1 MHKRM
6 LLVTMLVLKRVFYRI
21 IIICGIIGFSS
32 FNVKAQIG
40 WEAGLW
46 VGAAHYFGDLNT
58 NYNLEKPGEAFG
70 LMARYNFNNRVAL
83 KFAGNYGV
91 ISADD
96 ADSKNPFEID
106 RNLSFRSPVME
117 VSSQVEFNFLPF
129 THGSKDEYFS
139 PYFLLGASVFQFNP
153 QTYYNSRWVDLRP
166 LGTEGQFKG
175 KEYYTVSSAFLFGVG
190 LKYDL
195 SERWSMQF
203 ELSGRTTF
211 TDYLDDVSSVYPD
224 RRNLFLE
231 RGQFGSMAVA
241 LSDRSLTSASLP
253 TQDIGKK
260 GFMRGNADNKD
271 AYAFLEVGF
280 LYFFGNLRCPD
291 ISRRK

>member
-1 MHKRM
+1 MH
-6 LLVTMLVLKRVFYRI
+6 LHTMLVLKKSFIRFIFACCI
-21 IIICGIIGFSS
+21 IIFSKVNAWS
-32 FNVKAQIG
+32 QVG

-58 NYNLEKPGEAFG
+58 KYNLEKPGEAFG
-70 LMARYNFNNRVAL
+70 LMARYNFNNRIAL
-83 KFAGNYGV
+83 KLAANYAV
-91 ISADD
+91 VSASDAISN
-96 ADSKNPFEID
+96 NPFELE
-106 RNLSFRSPVME
+106 RNLSFRSPITE
-117 VSSQVEFNFLPF
+117 VSSQLEFNFLPF

-153 QTYYNSRWVDLRP
+153 QTYYLNKWVDLRP

-175 KEYYTVSSAFLFGVG
+175 KEYYTLSAAFLFGVG
-190 LKYDL
+190 MKYDL
-195 SERWSMQF
+195 SERWSMQI

-211 TDYLDDVSSVYPD
+211 TDYLDDVSTVYPD
-224 RRNLFLE
+224 RRRLFLE
-231 RGQFGSMAVA
+231 RGNVGSLAVA
-241 LSDRSLTSASLP
+241 MSDRSLSAATDP
-253 TQDIGKK
+253 GIIKT

-271 AYAFLEVGF
+271 AFAFLEVGF

>member
-1 MHKRM
+1 MSGYSQM
-6 LLVTMLVLKRVFYRI
+6 
-21 IIICGIIGFSS
+21 CPP
-32 FNVKAQIG
+32 G
-40 WEAGLW
+40 WPYAGLGFGFGYGGLGGGFGPNNLMAGLGCFQYD
-46 VGAAHYFGDLNT
+46 VNNNLGGQGLGENILPTQGQIDAPAFKIDLCELNEATERYSKPTLIAGACFDVIFKQEIESNIFKEA
-58 NYNLEKPGEAFG
+58 NYN
-70 LMARYNFNNRVAL
+70 V
-83 KFAGNYGV
+83 YG
-91 ISADD
+91 IPP
-96 ADSKNPFEID
+96 N
-106 RNLSFRSPVME
+106 
-117 VSSQVEFNFLPF
+117 
-129 THGSKDEYFS
+129 GSKDEYFS

-260 GFMRGNADNKD
+260 GFMRGNVDNKD